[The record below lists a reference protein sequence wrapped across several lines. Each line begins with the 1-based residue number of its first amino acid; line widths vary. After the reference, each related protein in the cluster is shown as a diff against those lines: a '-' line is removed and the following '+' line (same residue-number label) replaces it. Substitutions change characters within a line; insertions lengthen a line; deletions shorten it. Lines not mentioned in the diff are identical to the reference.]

1 MNLLAPPSSIILQ
14 LAQEN
19 MKNAKIKGMREV
31 AGEHPWDKLSH
42 YFASE

>member
-1 MNLLAPPSSIILQ
+1 MNLLAPPPSIILQ
-14 LAQEN
+14 LCQEK
-19 MKNAKIKGMREV
+19 MKNAKIKGMGEV